1 MKRLLTKARHRDFQ
15 RLWWAQL
22 ISQVGDRIH
31 QFALI
36 ALAAEKAPHNTSFS
50 LAKLLACTIVPVFVV
65 QPFAGVFVDRW
76 DRKTTLLVCDFARA
90 GLVMLIPLGLMDKA
104 SLVPVYGVVF
114 LIFCFSRFYLPARL
128 SIIPNVVED
137 RHLFAANSLVSSTGM
152 VAFIIGGVAGGFL
165 VDHWG
170 ARQGFWLDALTFL
183 ISGILLGRLTLRRA
197 CLKREE
203 GGPRSVSVWREIGA
217 GMRYVW
223 RHPEIRMVNQLLFIL
238 LAAAGSVYVVIIV
251 FIQGAFGSVTKDL
264 GVLAVVL
271 GLGLLTGALAYGRW
285 GRRESWK
292 TVTLTC
298 LAAGGGMLVIFALG
312 VARWPSL
319 WLAGGLAFLWG
330 AVLGPIFIAAN
341 AVTHLVSE
349 EAMRGKVF
357 SAMEIVIHL
366 AFLSAMLLSS
376 WLAGIFE
383 PVWILIVAGV
393 GIMCAA
399 AWAWPRMAGKA

>member
-1 MKRLLTKARHRDFQ
+1 MRRLLIQARHRNFQ

-36 ALAAEKAPHNTSFS
+36 ALAAEKAPHDTTFS

-76 DRKTTLLVCDFARA
+76 DRKTTLLICDFARA
-90 GLVMLIPLGLMDKA
+90 GLVMLIPLGLMDRS
-104 SLVPVYGVVF
+104 SLLPVYGVVF

-128 SIIPNVVED
+128 SIVPDIVD
-137 RHLFAANSLVSSTGM
+137 RRQLFAANSLVSSTGM
-152 VAFIIGGVAGGFL
+152 VAFIVGSVAGGFL

-170 ARQGFWLDALTFL
+170 ARRGFWIDALTFL
-183 ISGILLGRLTLRRA
+183 ISGLLLGRLTTH
-197 CLKREE
+197 CLPLKK
-203 GGPRSVSVWREIGA
+203 GKTSLTPASVWREIGD
-217 GMRYVW
+217 GLRYVW
-223 RHPEIRMVNQLLFIL
+223 RHPEIRMVHQILFVL

-251 FIQGAFGSVTKDL
+251 FIQQAFGSVTKDL
-264 GVLAVVL
+264 GVLSVVL
-271 GLGLLTGALAYGRW
+271 GAGLLTGALAYGRW

-292 TVTLTC
+292 SVTLTC
-298 LAAGGGMLVIFALG
+298 LAAGGGMLVVFAVG
-312 VARWPSL
+312 VSRWPSL
-319 WLAGGLAFLWG
+319 GLAGVLAFLWG

-376 WLAGIFE
+376 WLAGVFE
-383 PVWILIVAGV
+383 PVWILIAAGV
-393 GIMCAA
+393 GIMGAA
-399 AWAWPRMAGKA
+399 AWAWPRMTGKV